1 MAFILDKQL
10 RNASLSF
17 NVSLG
22 VLVVSLPLLITLLI
36 VLVKVKSADD
46 FANKLTDKYVD
57 VMQTADALVI
67 DVNAANKHITLYAQT
82 RQIENRNAAS
92 ENCRKAQTKL
102 DALSEFIGSDMEE
115 AIQTDYKTC
124 KEGFERFL
132 SIVNA
137 NLQANGESNISEL
150 AALREKISVSAATLQ
165 TSAAGVIKN
174 TSKALAKN
182 TESCLITIII
192 GVLISVLMYL
202 MASRD
207 FRKRSVIP
215 LKAGIKNAVNL
226 AKGDLTIKA
235 MRSDNKDEIAVLN
248 NAVADLVD
256 NLRNIVSSVKN
267 CAAEIADTSAEMNR
281 ASQQMSNSANDQAAS
296 AEEVSSSIE
305 EMSSSI
311 QQNSDNAKETQ
322 KIAVETSQ
330 TIQAY
335 SVTAEKSTKAMRD
348 IAEKISII
356 DEIAFQTNILAL
368 NAAVEAARAGEHG
381 KGFAVVAAEV
391 RKLAERCALAAKEI
405 DSVSSGGQSVA
416 IQTGDAFAKALPKMQ
431 RTTTLVQEI
440 AAACQEQASGS
451 DQINTAVQ
459 RFNTTTQHFAS
470 ISEEVAAN
478 SDKLKQQSDNLLYI
492 LDYFK
497 HDD

>member
-1 MAFILDKQL
+1 MAFLLDKQL
-10 RNASLSF
+10 RNTSLSF

-22 VLVVSLPLLITLLI
+22 VLVVSLPLLITLL
-36 VLVKVKSADD
+36 VVFAKVRSADD
-46 FANKLTDKYVD
+46 FADKLTDKYVD
-57 VMQTADALVI
+57 IMQTADAMVI
-67 DVNAANKHITLYAQT
+67 DVNAANKNITLYAQNK
-82 RQIENRNAAS
+82 QAENRNVAL
-92 ENCRKAQTKL
+92 ENCRKAQAKL
-102 DALSEFIGSDMEE
+102 DALSGFIDKDMET
-115 AIQTDYKTC
+115 AIQTDFQSC
-124 KEGFERFL
+124 KEGFEKFQA
-132 SIVNA
+132 IVNA
-137 NLQANGESNISEL
+137 NLQANGESDISEL
-150 AALREKISVSAATLQ
+150 AGLREKISVSAASLQ
-165 TSAAGVIKN
+165 TSAAAVIKK
-174 TSKALAKN
+174 TSEALAQN
-182 TESCLITIII
+182 TEACLLIIII
-192 GVLISVLMYL
+192 GILIAVFMYL
-202 MASRD
+202 IASRD
-207 FRKRSVIP
+207 FKTRTIVP
-215 LKAGIKNAVNL
+215 LEDSIKNAVNL
-226 AKGDLTIKA
+226 AKGDLNIKPT
-235 MRSDNKDEIAVLN
+235 RSDNGDEIAILN

-256 NLRNIVSSVKN
+256 NLKNIVSSVKN
-267 CAAEIADTSAEMNR
+267 CAVEIAYTSDEMNR

-296 AEEVSSSIE
+296 AEEVSSSIQ

-322 KIAVETSQ
+322 KIAIETSH
-330 TIQAY
+330 TIQEY

-348 IAEKISII
+348 IAEKIGII

-440 AAACQEQASGS
+440 AEACQEQASGS

-459 RFNTTTQHFAS
+459 RFNATTQHFAS

-478 SDKLKQQSDNLLYI
+478 SDKLKEQSDNLLYI

-497 HDD
+497 HTD